1 MAGRSAGCLGFD
13 MTTFHDVPANLL
25 IPVLAD
31 RMADIAEISRPEWA
45 LHVKTG
51 IHRERPPDQENWWD
65 IRSAAVLRKVG
76 ANSPIGVNHLSQ
88 MYGGSRDRGSSPNR
102 AKAGSRH
109 IIRTVLQQL
118 EDAGLVEVKTN
129 LAGTV
134 KLGRG
139 LTAAG
144 QKLLNEVAHEVRPL
158 AEASAPGLSKY

>member
-1 MAGRSAGCLGFD
+1 

-25 IPVLAD
+25 MPVLAD
-31 RMADIAEISRPEWA
+31 RLAQTNEISRPDWA

-51 IHRERPPDQENWWD
+51 VHRERPPTQENWWEV
-65 IRSAAVLRKVG
+65 RAAAVLRKVG
-76 ANSPIGVNHLSQ
+76 MNAPIGVNHLSQ
-88 MYGGSRDRGSSPNR
+88 MFGGSRDRGSSPNR

-118 EDAGLVEVKTN
+118 ESAGLVEVKTN

-139 LTAAG
+139 LTPSG
-144 QKLLNEVAHEVRPL
+144 HKLLDEVAHEVRPM
-158 AEASAPGLSKY
+158 AEEIAPGLSKY